1 MESKKIYGNP
11 QLDKRDEYLTEEE
24 FENLKLDKLTVKEID
39 KIFPGFKNKYA
50 QVYNGGKLSKE
61 VAQMIADANVMDKE
75 TLEKQKIKKEWN
87 KKIEN
92 GNISTKDTQHLVNVI
107 YGTEKELK
115 SPQQEDPEHKEFR
128 EELQQHVYTPEQ
140 VAKNTAVREQKEIQ
154 EQQKQAPTQEEQTI
168 DANQPII

>member
-1 MESKKIYGNP
+1 MKNTKSI
-11 QLDKRDEYLTEEE
+11 EEIE
-24 FENLKLDKLTVKEID
+24 E
-39 KIFPGFKNKYA
+39 IFPGFKEKYNQA
-50 QVYNGGKLSKE
+50 LKNGKITQE
-61 VAQMIADANVMDKE
+61 VAQMIADANILDRE
-75 TLEKQKIKKEWN
+75 TIQKQKIKEAWKE
-87 KKIEN
+87 KIEN

-140 VAKNTAVREQKEIQ
+140 AAKNTAVREQKEIQ

-168 DANQPII
+168 DAKQQII

>member
-1 MESKKIYGNP
+1 MSNKKSV
-11 QLDKRDEYLTEEE
+11 EEIE
-24 FENLKLDKLTVKEID
+24 E
-39 KIFPGFKNKYA
+39 IFPGFKEKYNQA
-50 QVYNGGKLSKE
+50 LKNGKITQE
-61 VAQMIADANVMDKE
+61 VAQMIADANILDRE
-75 TLEKQKIKKEWN
+75 TIQKQKIKEAWKE
-87 KKIEN
+87 KIEN

-128 EELQQHVYTPEQ
+128 EELQQYVYTPEQ
-140 VAKNTAVREQKEIQ
+140 AAKNTAVREQKEIQ

>member
-1 MESKKIYGNP
+1 MSNKKSV
-11 QLDKRDEYLTEEE
+11 EEIE
-24 FENLKLDKLTVKEID
+24 E
-39 KIFPGFKNKYA
+39 IFPGFKEKYNQA
-50 QVYNGGKLSKE
+50 LKNGKITQE
-61 VAQMIADANVMDKE
+61 VAQMIADANILDRE
-75 TLEKQKIKKEWN
+75 TIQKQKIKEAWKE
-87 KKIEN
+87 KIEN

-140 VAKNTAVREQKEIQ
+140 AAKNTAVREQKEIQ